1 MACKV
6 EVSRHGSLAYKLY
19 WFRLP
24 QGTSWEGTSLKDNPK
39 NRRSMEARAVLMNE
53 EFEAGTFDYLKWFPN
68 GNKAHLFRPQSTTPK
83 TIGEYY
89 RAWILR
95 KTPPIVRP
103 GLQRDYRDQFRLYI
117 LPKFENTRISELTPA
132 ELEAFRRYLLQ
143 EYKART
149 PSGRLSLKSVKNIM
163 DGSFRAMI
171 RDARTVDYLIEKDPF
186 EALIWPR
193 KVPNKPD
200 PFEEEERDSII
211 EYFRQKNH
219 FYYPFVYTLF
229 FTGMRPSEALGLHW
243 SDVDLRR
250 SEISILKSRYLGEE
264 SGTKTQGSERVIK
277 LHSNVSD

>member
-186 EALIWPR
+186 EALLWPR
-193 KVPNKPD
+193 KLPSKPD
-200 PFEEEERDSII
+200 PFEEEERDAII
-211 EYFRQKNH
+211 AYFRQKSFFLLFVRLHVIFHGYAAVRSPGVILERCRFEARRDFH
-219 FYYPFVYTLF
+219 FEKPL
-229 FTGMRPSEALGLHW
+229 
-243 SDVDLRR
+243 
-250 SEISILKSRYLGEE
+250 SRGGIGYQDRG
-264 SGTKTQGSERVIK
+264 QRAR
-277 LHSNVSD
+277 N